1 MLFRSWYFKNYKDR
15 PGERDRLV
23 VNYTPLQSFA
33 AGVVL
38 QEKEETDSSEG
49 VQKFLV
55 FYFAPE
61 EDIDTYMDEKMYSL
75 QKVFQREILVDTAC
89 YVIGIEGRHEVWHTG
104 VNGVCGI
111 FTEYYREEDGEKVTD
126 AGILLIAA
134 PDSVTFE
141 DIERTFGARVAAL
154 VEAETENKRHGVPA
168 SQTWDIRKKE
178 TIEHLK
184 NRPLDVKA
192 IVLADKTANLES
204 NTREWRRRGDR
215 VWEKFNQ
222 KDKHKQEWYFKS
234 IRENLTEF
242 NGTDVMKV
250 FDEYIETLF

>member
-1 MLFRSWYFKNYKDR
+1 MNRNKHIVIADENGDFYCR
-15 PGERDRLV
+15 V
-23 VNYTPLQSFA
+23 VNDVLNIKKEEQVCGCGCPCFVSDIETVQGHFVCCYEEEGMGADSALFPFVQGLDERLYKAYDYSAKAHAGQHRKGTPIPYFTHIIMTMNYLMQLTQDIE
-33 AGVVL
+33 VL
-38 QEKEETDSSEG
+38 QAAILHDT
-49 VQKFLV
+49 V
-55 FYFAPE
+55 
-61 EDIDTYMDEKMYSL
+61 EDT
-75 QKVFQREILVDTAC
+75 
-89 YVIGIEGRHEVWHTG
+89 
-104 VNGVCGI
+104 
-111 FTEYYREEDGEKVTD
+111 
-126 AGILLIAA
+126 
-134 PDSVTFE
+134 SVTFE
-141 DIERTFGARVAAL
+141 DIDRTFGARVAAL

-204 NTREWRRRGDR
+204 ITREWRRRGDR

-222 KDKHKQEWYFKS
+222 KDKRKQEWYFKS